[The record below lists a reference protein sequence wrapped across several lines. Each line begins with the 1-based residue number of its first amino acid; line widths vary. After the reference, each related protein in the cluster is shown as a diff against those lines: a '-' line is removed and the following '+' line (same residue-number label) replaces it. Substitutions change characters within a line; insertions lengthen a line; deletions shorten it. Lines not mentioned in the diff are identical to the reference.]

1 MSVNRG
7 ILARIRQYVKIV
19 SEVLPVLATQA
30 IQVTS
35 AWISMNVYLVELTA
49 IETPNVQTQSA
60 AINVSVEKTT
70 TEMEKTVIEVNVTIS
85 CVRQTKL
92 VFLRQQ

>member
-1 MSVNRG
+1 MNRG

-35 AWISMNVYLVELTA
+35 AWISMNVYLVELIA
-49 IETPNVQTQSA
+49 IETPNVQIQSVA
-60 AINVSVEKTT
+60 SSVSVTKTT
-70 TEMEKTVIEVNVTIS
+70 MEIVKSVIEVNVTTS

-92 VFLRQQ
+92 AFLLQL